1 MTTSSRAEIVYQK
14 LPNGVT
20 TWGYKLAWRPASKG
34 TYYLRIYKPASAT
47 NAAGHGVTLK
57 VVVG

>member
-1 MTTSSRAEIVYQK
+1 MNTSSRAQIAYQK
-14 LPNGVT
+14 PPNGVT

-34 TYYLRIYKPASAT
+34 TYHVRIYKPASAT
-47 NAAGHGVTLK
+47 NAAGHGAKLK